1 MHLEWQLIDTG
12 HQGCLDTEGDHVL
25 GLGHLE
31 ADRNRLDRVVAFHI
45 DIVRTLVDLLAVH
58 IHVHARHVG
67 VDHENHLLTNEVRV
81 ELQVAA
87 VPAHGEHLAI
97 VVGGLPGA
105 GRHDELP
112 VLGVQHRILVLR
124 AVVPGEQP
132 LAGQLDRLVE
142 RLNFN
147 VAGVAIGTRVG
158 RTRGPGQQHAQQ
170 GQHQETTDGHK
181 VYLSD
186 GGWTDSG
193 ATFWS
198 VRLQPAS

>member
-67 VDHENHLLTNEVRV
+67 VDHEDDFLPDERGV

-97 VVGGLPGA
+97 VVGGLPGTR
-105 GRHDELP
+105 RHDQLP
-112 VLGVQHRILVLR
+112 VLGVQHRIFVLR
-124 AVVPGEQP
+124 AIVTREQP
-132 LAGQLDRLVE
+132 LARKLRGLVE

-147 VAGVAIGTRVG
+147 VTGVAIGTRVG

-186 GGWTDSG
+186 GG
-193 ATFWS
+193 
-198 VRLQPAS
+198 